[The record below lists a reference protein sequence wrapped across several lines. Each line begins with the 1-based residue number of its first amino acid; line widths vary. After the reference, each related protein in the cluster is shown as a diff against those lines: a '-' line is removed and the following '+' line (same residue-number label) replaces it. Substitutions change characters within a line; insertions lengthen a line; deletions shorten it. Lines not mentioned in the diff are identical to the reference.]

1 METVPL
7 ARSKKWLCILTV
19 LSVVWLTTFGVMA
32 WLKARTASRQHFRAT
47 FTMSVSPPTQLV
59 FHGSYQRRLFKSF
72 PGARLEPRPGTNL
85 VDIVVR
91 SQSAKEAEQQIY
103 AVTLLFM
110 KEFSK
115 THAGRLE
122 VYGPQEAVITVEPHA
137 LVRDEVR
144 PRIDK
149 VLNELEAMVGK

>member
-1 METVPL
+1 METAPL

-32 WLKARTASRQHFRAT
+32 WLKARTARQQHFRAT
-47 FTMSVSPPTQLV
+47 VTMSVWPPTTMV
-59 FHGSYQRRLFKSF
+59 FSSSYQRRLFKTF

-91 SQSAKEAEQQIY
+91 SQSAKEVEQQIY
-103 AVTLLFM
+103 VVTLLFWRD
-110 KEFSK
+110 FAK
-115 THAGRLE
+115 THSGKLAP
-122 VYGPQEAVITVEPHA
+122 YGPQEAVITIEPRA

-149 VLNELEAMVGK
+149 FLNKLEAMVGK

>member
-7 ARSKKWLCILTV
+7 SRSKKWLRILTV

-32 WLKARTASRQHFRAT
+32 WLKARTARQQHFRAT

-115 THAGRLE
+115 THAGRLAP
-122 VYGPQEAVITVEPHA
+122 YGPQEAVIIIEPRA

-149 VLNELEAMVGK
+149 FLNKLEAMVGK